1 MAEPSKFLKYQDK
14 NGDFLIDECE
24 IDVPG
29 SIEKVCLDCKPN
41 PKALVPNWRNSISF
55 PFLNERLCLY
65 QVGIETPYT
74 ETGDLGD
81 SNESLQEKF
90 EEFKAEAIDLF
101 LTEYDKE
108 YTTETFL
115 TLEKHIQYDLNE
127 GFELGLAAASRL
139 KLLFSIPFEELE
151 AIPDADEDD
160 DEEDEQEPISVG
172 YQASEFIALL
182 LRVRKGLNLYA
193 RYVKYYKYI
202 DEENIVF
209 TKTGKLFDID
219 RYGDSGFNRSK
230 MMAQVLIRLDS
241 FLKTRGYNI
250 PGGGAFAPF
259 RDRVVKMRFG
269 FDTEFKLKKL
279 KIFTVG
285 CADKPIV
292 FKGRK
297 IAALNRTAP
306 FKDKTAMSYLAQLK
320 EMESDLSSRAPK
332 NFSQFLIDYTYPALT
347 IKNSTEIVAG
357 LDEQSCVAQAISE
370 KANSLGQDI
379 LDDVLSLGDAIA
391 GAFHTQMCKQLE
403 DIREDQVA
411 QGKNY
416 SPVEDLRN
424 RAKERKEQRADRPTR
439 EDRRGERR
447 GERDTRQNERDARRD
462 DPEAKEEYKKQKKAE
477 RRSKRDARKNA
488 RAAAAEQAY
497 QELQANP
504 NIYVRICADVLI
516 NKNTLGQSLDA
527 RGTWDASF
535 NQLKQCGLFDFLLD
549 ALQCLFGGLTLED
562 ALMIMVTK
570 ALQAMGVEDF
580 GRLFAGLPPEEQA
593 KLDQLVKQ
601 KLLEAQQRGDT
612 RQTSEQ
618 QEEKDTIDA
627 SANLNPFKNINFVR
641 PFENEELLEKERQ
654 ARVPGAYE
662 STTVSAT
669 QYEAANQNYGRR
681 RNLGTVYPEI
691 ITFDRTATQADLSGE
706 TSPGAN
712 RITGAADD
720 ADKLFDD
727 SKIMEAY
734 INALIQIYADRLLD
748 LVDRLNEFPGA
759 EIISKALATLDCPR
773 PPLFTPSVMDFIKD
787 IELPFCRNTNDIAL
801 PKLYLPKI
809 SLKAILKALVK
820 AIIAAIRRK
829 LDEILQKLLQK
840 ICEVIGEAIC
850 KALET
855 TGDIIGNLPGL
866 IRGNTTFK
874 EIIRESICGPSASE
888 EQIDSAIQDIFSAIG
903 GAGSELANKDKILQF
918 NEAVA
923 SSSTRQEII
932 EASLGEANPDF
943 LAIVDTIIEYE
954 FPELREAFS
963 NIDDIAAFYS
973 GFGNLLPEDFK
984 ASLKDSLRG
993 QTPEERSL
1001 PANPTLCATPDQIE
1015 EFCSVRSQ
1023 ILEGRASPAQIE
1035 ALCRRPTEE
1044 FDALAGVLQDGI
1056 PATILDNLG
1065 PIKSTPGCDDGL
1077 FPREPDELVSQ
1088 ASQGLSD
1095 GLENLKIAY
1104 SYDMLGNGPFKKNWG
1119 FINMVLSDTMGR
1131 PYTSHRRKNFND
1143 PGALQYVDFYA
1154 ENEGFTNADQ
1164 DNSGG
1169 NYASAGVQKGAFPK
1183 YIAEWQTVFYSQN
1196 KDNFIDIGINNNFRS
1211 KQTKF
1216 IPFKDISSGTTN
1228 GIEKRNLTRL
1238 PDFGYDY
1245 RINTVENQDE
1255 EGIKITFRPRKKDPD
1270 ILLKWR
1276 DNNGGDGSLPPL
1288 AATNIPP
1295 VSLLGNEGTFQL
1307 GYNFKFFF
1315 ADFDGQKN
1323 RSDDNVRMSI
1333 TSVIDAG
1340 QFGTT
1345 RELKLLAKSF
1355 AGSTSEYKDRKN
1367 ELKEQKKNNE
1377 SKLIFNKEYEF
1388 ISFDEGL
1395 DGIINEQGFISEEYP
1410 NFAEVLLQDKP
1421 ENSPIVVLIAEMLD
1435 ISITDAK
1442 EYWNSTT
1449 SGLLDE
1455 MGKRVFDLANN
1466 NAYRYG
1472 AQSEVLGVSDA
1483 DYGVIRNGSFVEYHE
1498 AENSEGDR
1506 LSNSD
1511 AELGM
1516 SRDQYSNR
1524 DNPEKAKIIYLD
1536 PAAHGGSYT
1545 NPKFYIKP
1553 TDNSGWLGLI
1563 NVMFPELSPCKP
1575 YKTDLIDFGDIN
1587 SVMSNSYSTAP
1598 DDRRLLGDP
1607 DCVTEKPFD
1616 RILDRSAKAGIKGTI
1631 MAACRIY
1638 SSIAFLK
1645 SAATFSRYKPD
1656 FNNNFS
1662 NLYASYIV
1670 EEMEKSMKESQSGFA
1685 ELFNPFKDEEFW
1697 YAFLEQS
1704 VQTYHDQV
1712 ESGEIEEVPINVQN
1726 ALREIAKI
1734 QREYKYPRGKELKAK
1749 SIGGQRE
1756 LFQTKKGYRET
1767 KNLETVKAAEE
1778 HAKVILKEYV
1788 AKEVNFIADVFKNNL
1803 IKEGFVKEDDYVS
1816 NVYYHLLSE
1825 FTDGASLT
1833 LDRVIREEVTGIGDG
1848 GYTDGDE
1855 FALEDGTPYVG
1866 YYHVHEDDEGQPV
1879 FMVGEEHVETAHDV
1893 LTPFARNVQ
1902 LNIGGIDASIND
1914 NVSGDKPF
1922 VIKKYLK
1929 VNGERK
1935 DSNYVSQIVSG
1946 PNPDS
1951 NISQLYPGTLDFVY
1965 EPSIDVG
1972 LDESTGAVMT
1982 SEPAESRPGKPIV
1995 GLKGELGVR
2004 HGLVL
2009 FARTPSGLREI
2020 TSSEVDVLDLP
2031 IKMLKP
2037 LENGSKEL
2045 LCLINKLVDDPTFK
2059 AFFSYCLPVNKL
2071 LSGIAIYN
2079 AVTFLPSIGQV
2090 VGSGDKN
2097 QKFSGLT
2104 GKPGLRIDT
2113 DTGKVDFDSSIPG
2126 WYMDEERGS
2135 FTPFSLTW
2143 DEWDKVVLRRSDT
2156 IIKRMFKS
2164 YYYSRNF
2171 DEGEGDG
2178 EKGAKLVIKNLKEL
2192 FSLAPGQ
2199 RIMPWWKKR
2208 ASNPFNDKG
2217 ELCERKE

>member
-641 PFENEELLEKERQ
+641 PFENEELLERERQ

-1288 AATNIPP
+1288 AATNIPS

-1307 GYNFKFFF
+1307 TTHRIEFLTELLLLLLLKSMSKRRLRHSHQLRKFDQLPRPRRP
-1315 ADFDGQKN
+1315 AQ
-1323 RSDDNVRMSI
+1323 
-1333 TSVIDAG
+1333 
-1340 QFGTT
+1340 
-1345 RELKLLAKSF
+1345 
-1355 AGSTSEYKDRKN
+1355 
-1367 ELKEQKKNNE
+1367 
-1377 SKLIFNKEYEF
+1377 
-1388 ISFDEGL
+1388 
-1395 DGIINEQGFISEEYP
+1395 
-1410 NFAEVLLQDKP
+1410 
-1421 ENSPIVVLIAEMLD
+1421 VLICCQR
-1435 ISITDAK
+1435 
-1442 EYWNSTT
+1442 
-1449 SGLLDE
+1449 G
-1455 MGKRVFDLANN
+1455 
-1466 NAYRYG
+1466 
-1472 AQSEVLGVSDA
+1472 Q
-1483 DYGVIRNGSFVEYHE
+1483 YH
-1498 AENSEGDR
+1498 
-1506 LSNSD
+1506 
-1511 AELGM
+1511 
-1516 SRDQYSNR
+1516 
-1524 DNPEKAKIIYLD
+1524 
-1536 PAAHGGSYT
+1536 
-1545 NPKFYIKP
+1545 
-1553 TDNSGWLGLI
+1553 
-1563 NVMFPELSPCKP
+1563 
-1575 YKTDLIDFGDIN
+1575 
-1587 SVMSNSYSTAP
+1587 
-1598 DDRRLLGDP
+1598 
-1607 DCVTEKPFD
+1607 
-1616 RILDRSAKAGIKGTI
+1616 
-1631 MAACRIY
+1631 
-1638 SSIAFLK
+1638 
-1645 SAATFSRYKPD
+1645 
-1656 FNNNFS
+1656 
-1662 NLYASYIV
+1662 
-1670 EEMEKSMKESQSGFA
+1670 
-1685 ELFNPFKDEEFW
+1685 
-1697 YAFLEQS
+1697 
-1704 VQTYHDQV
+1704 
-1712 ESGEIEEVPINVQN
+1712 
-1726 ALREIAKI
+1726 
-1734 QREYKYPRGKELKAK
+1734 
-1749 SIGGQRE
+1749 
-1756 LFQTKKGYRET
+1756 
-1767 KNLETVKAAEE
+1767 
-1778 HAKVILKEYV
+1778 
-1788 AKEVNFIADVFKNNL
+1788 
-1803 IKEGFVKEDDYVS
+1803 
-1816 NVYYHLLSE
+1816 
-1825 FTDGASLT
+1825 
-1833 LDRVIREEVTGIGDG
+1833 
-1848 GYTDGDE
+1848 
-1855 FALEDGTPYVG
+1855 
-1866 YYHVHEDDEGQPV
+1866 
-1879 FMVGEEHVETAHDV
+1879 
-1893 LTPFARNVQ
+1893 
-1902 LNIGGIDASIND
+1902 
-1914 NVSGDKPF
+1914 
-1922 VIKKYLK
+1922 
-1929 VNGERK
+1929 
-1935 DSNYVSQIVSG
+1935 
-1946 PNPDS
+1946 
-1951 NISQLYPGTLDFVY
+1951 
-1965 EPSIDVG
+1965 
-1972 LDESTGAVMT
+1972 
-1982 SEPAESRPGKPIV
+1982 
-1995 GLKGELGVR
+1995 
-2004 HGLVL
+2004 
-2009 FARTPSGLREI
+2009 
-2020 TSSEVDVLDLP
+2020 
-2031 IKMLKP
+2031 
-2037 LENGSKEL
+2037 
-2045 LCLINKLVDDPTFK
+2045 
-2059 AFFSYCLPVNKL
+2059 
-2071 LSGIAIYN
+2071 
-2079 AVTFLPSIGQV
+2079 
-2090 VGSGDKN
+2090 
-2097 QKFSGLT
+2097 
-2104 GKPGLRIDT
+2104 
-2113 DTGKVDFDSSIPG
+2113 
-2126 WYMDEERGS
+2126 
-2135 FTPFSLTW
+2135 
-2143 DEWDKVVLRRSDT
+2143 
-2156 IIKRMFKS
+2156 
-2164 YYYSRNF
+2164 
-2171 DEGEGDG
+2171 
-2178 EKGAKLVIKNLKEL
+2178 
-2192 FSLAPGQ
+2192 
-2199 RIMPWWKKR
+2199 
-2208 ASNPFNDKG
+2208 
-2217 ELCERKE
+2217 